1 MQIQSK
7 HGEARIIKPVDFS
20 VVQYPY
26 FLVLNAVGEQA
37 VVEIPEK
44 FGTELSQVR

>member
-7 HGEARIIKPVDFS
+7 HGEAGIIKQVDFS

-26 FLVLNAVGEQA
+26 FLGPNAVGEQVA
-37 VVEIPEK
+37 GSYQDKTIN
-44 FGTELSQVR
+44 GL